1 MTNNQSIAIIVVN
14 WKKYDLTFECIDSVL
29 ASSLEN
35 FKIILIDNEFQ
46 KNKLSRYS
54 TNKKIKVI
62 QNEKNDGFAKANN
75 QGIIYALEKK
85 YDYILLLNN
94 DTIIR
99 MDLIEK
105 LVESSQSNNLS
116 IIQPLIL
123 NRNGDKIWNGGGT
136 INKYLGTF
144 NTNLKDQNFTPN
156 LIFNLEIDWF
166 TGCCCF
172 FNAQVFRDVGL
183 FDENFFAYYEDV
195 DYSLR
200 LKSKGYVI
208 GLLTNTYLFHY
219 GSMSSKSQNSFGG
232 KLSPYV
238 HYLAVRNHIYL
249 LKKHSNL
256 FNAFG
261 VFLNQ
266 FFKILSYSFYFFLR
280 LRFVKF
286 KMVYNGLIDGLKME
300 QLKK

>member
-1 MTNNQSIAIIVVN
+1 M
-14 WKKYDLTFECIDSVL
+14 
-29 ASSLEN
+29 
-35 FKIILIDNEFQ
+35 
-46 KNKLSRYS
+46 
-54 TNKKIKVI
+54 
-62 QNEKNDGFAKANN
+62 
-75 QGIIYALEKK
+75 
-85 YDYILLLNN
+85 
-94 DTIIR
+94 
-99 MDLIEK
+99 
-105 LVESSQSNNLS
+105 
-116 IIQPLIL
+116 
-123 NRNGDKIWNGGGT
+123 
-136 INKYLGTF
+136 
-144 NTNLKDQNFTPN
+144 
-156 LIFNLEIDWF
+156 
-166 TGCCCF
+166 
-172 FNAQVFRDVGL
+172 
-183 FDENFFAYYEDV
+183 
-195 DYSLR
+195 
-200 LKSKGYVI
+200 I

-286 KMVYNGLIDGLKME
+286 KIVYNGLIDGLKME